1 MKVDK
6 QPLILF
12 DGYCHFCSKSV
23 IFIIRRDKKKIFS
36 FIPLQS
42 EEAAKIGSQPDLDHN
57 PPDSLVLVE
66 NDKVYKKS
74 GAALRI
80 ARHLRFPWNMF
91 YCLMIVPPCIRDSVY
106 MFISRNRY
114 RWFGKRETCILI
126 LKD

>member
-1 MKVDK
+1 MKFDK
-6 QPLILF
+6 KPLILF
-12 DGYCHFCSKSV
+12 DGYCHLCSKSV
-23 IFIIRRDKKKIFS
+23 IFIIKRDKKKIFS

-42 EEAAKIGSQPDLDHN
+42 EEATIIGNQPFYNQN

-66 NDKVYKKS
+66 NNKVYRKS

-91 YCLMIVPPCIRDSVY
+91 FCLMIVPPFIRDSVY
-106 MFISRNRY
+106 MFVSRNRY
-114 RWFGKRETCILI
+114 RWFGKRETCNLI